1 MSIAEVI
8 QFTVLGLAA
17 AGVYTVAASGLV
29 VTYQTSGI
37 FNFAHG
43 AIGMIVAYSYWE
55 LRVRH
60 HLPAPVALFL
70 ALVVIAPLLGAVI
83 ERVLMR
89 RLFDASVITKIVV
102 TIGLL
107 VGLLGLAQVIW
118 PGTINP
124 PPTLPRFYGD
134 NIAHIGGV
142 NLPWH
147 QLIILVCAVAV
158 AIGLRLLLKT
168 SRLGVAMR
176 AVVDDR
182 DLTGLNGC
190 NPALTSMSS
199 WMLGSFLAGL
209 AGILI
214 APSLGNLDQGT
225 LTLLVIDAYAAA
237 LVGRLRSLPL
247 TFLGAVI
254 LGLTG
259 AYLDLGAAHLSSVPT
274 WYRDIQGSLPVILLF
289 IVLLVLPQE
298 RIRAS
303 VGIERL
309 GVIPRPSLRQGVIAG
324 VALLVAV
331 AFIGS
336 LLQGQDLRSLGL
348 AVAIAVVMLS
358 YVPLTGYAGQISLA
372 QLTFAGLGALI
383 AAGVVGPG
391 GSLLGLVVAFVSA
404 AAIGAVVALPALR
417 LRGLYVALATMAF
430 ALLTENVVF
439 AQNQSFASDT
449 SVFGRPSF
457 LAGDHA
463 YLLFMTAVFVVLG
476 FGVLLLRRSAYG
488 RRLQALK
495 DSPAACATIGMDAT
509 ATKLSVFALSAGI
522 AGIGGYL
529 IGCWRGQAGQ
539 TSFSLIQG
547 ALPGLAVLLLA
558 VVGGVAVVAGA
569 FVGAV
574 LLVAMPRDRRDVSVA
589 HQLDVAGPRTGR
601 RHARAEPGWS
611 CHADGDRGPC
621 PLRQGSRRRRG
632 RRRAG
637 GSDGL
642 AGSVRAVGGVRD
654 GQRACG
660 AASRDRRRRRRLRC
674 RCLTFVEPRSASAG
688 TSRSTRSI
696 SRSSRGW

>member
-43 AIGMIVAYSYWE
+43 AIGMIVAYSYWD

-83 ERVLMR
+83 DRVLMR

-107 VGLLGLAQVIW
+107 VGLLGIAQVVW
-118 PGTINP
+118 PGSINP

-134 NIAHIGGV
+134 NVVHIGGV

-147 QLIILVCAVAV
+147 QIIILLCAIAVAF
-158 AIGLRLLLKT
+158 GLRILLKT
-168 SRLGVAMR
+168 SRLGVAIR

-190 NPALTSMSS
+190 NPALTSMTS
-199 WMLGSFLAGL
+199 WMLGAFLAGL

-259 AYLDLGAAHLSSVPT
+259 SYLDLGAAHLSSVPT

-303 VGIERL
+303 LGIERL
-309 GVIPRPSLRQGVIAG
+309 GVIPRPSLKQGAFAG
-324 VALLVAV
+324 AALLVAV
-331 AFIGS
+331 ALVGS
-336 LLQGQDLRSLGL
+336 VLHGQDLRTLGL

-383 AAGVVGPG
+383 AVGVVGPG
-391 GSLLGLVVAFVSA
+391 GSLFGLVVAFVA
-404 AAIGAVVALPALR
+404 AGAIGAVVALPALR

-439 AQNQSFASDT
+439 ARNQAFASDT
-449 SVFGRPSF
+449 RVFGRPSF

-539 TSFSLIQG
+539 TSFGLIQG

-569 FVGAV
+569 FFGAV
-574 LLVAMPRDRRDVSVA
+574 ILVAMPRLGELYPSLNNLMLLA
-589 HQLDVAGPRTGR
+589 P
-601 RHARAEPGWS
+601 
-611 CHADGDRGPC
+611 
-621 PLRQGSRRRRG
+621 
-632 RRRAG
+632 
-637 GSDGL
+637 GL
-642 AGSVRAVGGVRD
+642 AGVTLAQNPDGAVMQTVTQVRARFGHGADEGEEVAEPALAEIVPEAFVLSGDSATGGELAELRAGVGV
-654 GQRACG
+654 
-660 AASRDRRRRRRLRC
+660 
-674 RCLTFVEPRSASAG
+674 VEGDCDAVA
-688 TSRSTRSI
+688 
-696 SRSSRGW
+696 